1 MDAQYVQLVQ
11 PRQSRCSSCCA
22 ATGWLA
28 VIAAAAVAIHLV
40 ATDSVPELDDVEVHS
55 RRLGQKFKY
64 FTQTARDAF
73 AREPRG
79 QRPRRHQYPPPLPP
93 SPPPP
98 PAARSALAAP
108 RSRPNST
115 WRDRHVNS
123 CSTPA
128 CCRRHPK
135 ACRASTRRAAPG
147 DLRRTG
153 ARPAVAAV
161 LPPSWAAGNWSTACA
176 PPSAADAAR
185 LAAARA
191 EAARATRRA
200 VGRWQEGVCDGV
212 GEACRPL
219 TEVVPPAGSVAAVAD
234 ALPARPRVYV
244 YECLDGPLEA
254 LVRRPALRKFFDANL
269 AHNQYISEYALH
281 RALLASPLRELD
293 PNRAHWFFVPF
304 YSRLAYANKA
314 SPPSEFAA
322 QRALTDALARCLT
335 ASPWYR
341 RSRGADHLSTISS
354 TRDPAQLYGAAWPLV
369 QKGLVLRIDNDVRYG
384 ARGMVRSADGQGL
397 VLPYYV
403 PSFVEDEAAAAG
415 GGAGGAAARP
425 HSVCFFGSDTNPLR
439 RAALRALS
447 SVSRTRLQLVP
458 KEGARRQ
465 QRFGGPHI
473 GLNASARAVV
483 EARALTARSRRA
495 MRGCQLCLVP
505 AGITPSSRRFYEA
518 VVAGCIPLLLA
529 DRFEPALAAL
539 LPVESYTVR
548 ARQKRPEELPAVVA
562 KALRRYDE
570 LAAALR
576 AARPALVLPLGLR
589 APPGGEVVAHDAVVA
604 LVAEAYRRYP
614 RRAAKGCA

>member
-1 MDAQYVQLVQ
+1 MLDTGLLPAPPEGV
-11 PRQSRCSSCCA
+11 PRQHGA
-22 ATGWLA
+22 LLP
-28 VIAAAAVAIHLV
+28 AICGAL
-40 ATDSVPELDDVEVHS
+40 
-55 RRLGQKFKY
+55 
-64 FTQTARDAF
+64 
-73 AREPRG
+73 RG
-79 QRPRRHQYPPPLPP
+79 PP
-93 SPPPP
+93 SPP
-98 PAARSALAAP
+98 R
-108 RSRPNST
+108 
-115 WRDRHVNS
+115 
-123 CSTPA
+123 
-128 CCRRHPK
+128 CRR
-135 ACRASTRRAAPG
+135 RG
-147 DLRRTG
+147 
-153 ARPAVAAV
+153 RPALVDGVRA
-161 LPPSWAAGNWSTACA
+161 
-176 PPSAADAAR
+176 PSAADAAR

-200 VGRWQEGVCDGV
+200 VGRWQEGGDGV

-219 TEVVPPAGSVAAVAD
+219 TEVVPTAGSVAAVAD

-293 PNRAHWFFVPF
+293 PTRAHWFFVPF

-403 PSFVEDEAAAAG
+403 PSFVEDEAAAA
-415 GGAGGAAARP
+415 AAARRRRRRRGGAAALG
-425 HSVCFFGSDTNPLR
+425 VLLR
-439 RAALRALS
+439 LGHQPAAARALRALS

-539 LPVESYTVR
+539 LPVEAYTVR

-576 AARPALVLPLGLR
+576 AVRPALVLPLGLR

-614 RRAAKGCA
+614 KRAAKGCA